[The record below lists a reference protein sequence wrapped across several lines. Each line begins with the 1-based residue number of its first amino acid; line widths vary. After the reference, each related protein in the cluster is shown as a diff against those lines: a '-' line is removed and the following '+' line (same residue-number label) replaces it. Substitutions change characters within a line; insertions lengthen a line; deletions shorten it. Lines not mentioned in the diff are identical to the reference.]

1 MRSDTQ
7 SIMIETP
14 ASEVHA
20 FLADPA
26 NLARWAVGFAQE
38 VRQEDGQWIVR
49 TAAGDVQVG
58 VAADAALSTVDFH
71 MRPAPGVEVSAFS
84 RVLPAGD
91 ASVYV
96 FTQLQGPGMPDE
108 VFDAQVKALG
118 HELIALKAVLEV
130 ECPIGR

>member
-7 SIMIETP
+7 SIMIGAP
-14 ASEVHA
+14 VSAVHA
-20 FLADPA
+20 FVADPA

-38 VRQEDGQWIVR
+38 VRQEKGQWIVR

-58 VAADAALSTVDFH
+58 VAAALSTVDFH
-71 MRPAPGVEVSAFS
+71 MRPAPGFEVSAFS

-96 FTQLQGPGMPDE
+96 FTQFQGPGMPDE

-130 ECPIGR
+130 ACPAGR